1 MNPIQPIHLKD
12 QGAAVANLHAGL
24 LFLIRNQVGISDN
37 DRRILEQGLASEL
50 REQTFR
56 DWTAHLVSLW
66 QEQLAD
72 RFHLIK
78 NGDVDQATADALNK
92 ILAELGAP
100 ADGDPIDPPKPV
112 ACEVRGVVRLADASP
127 AREARVAAYDRDL
140 RKEELLGETQTDSA
154 GAYRIAYSDQQFRK
168 REHGGADLVVK
179 ALAADGSLLA
189 ASPVLFNAPAKA
201 VIDLTIPAQTL
212 VPPTLFEKIAAALP
226 PLLDGVKV
234 EELEEDNEHQ
244 DLSFLAGETGF
255 VKRDLARFV
264 LARLLAQQGIQAEF
278 WFAVLG
284 GSLFQYAEQQ
294 SLKTQLA
301 TFAETLPAL
310 GEAAVRK
317 ALARGFDQ
325 KDIPEKLRGRV
336 EEWVAAFLKFA
347 ARQTMG
353 PTGSPTFTK
362 QALDHAG
369 ITDPAKQE
377 AFALLFN
384 QHRAVTP
391 ELVEAL
397 QKDPRF
403 EPAEI
408 DNLRASYQLADLTR
422 GDFSVVKTI
431 KDAFAVRAPGQIR
444 SLAMKSENEWIEFVR
459 TNHARGAITI
469 PMGLAGVPE
478 TPGAPQAPPAEL
490 YGKALERQLR
500 EAFPTAA
507 FAGGLGRALSNGG
520 ARGLRHAETLNGI
533 IQQHEDFDLL
543 TTAVDQFLSNVVD
556 PKFGALAQNDSFR
569 NEVKAA
575 QRVFRL
581 APTFEA
587 TDMLL
592 ADDLHSAQRI
602 YRQGEAEFVRRY
614 ADTPGFTVE
623 SAQLA
628 WNRAAYAYA
637 GALTLVGELSTLNP
651 EGLPAALRSSRTPA
665 DLAASGAPATSTAAA
680 AAPNFPNW
688 NNLFQSGDLCECEHC
703 RSVLSP
709 AAYFAD
715 LLTFLKDRTAKNSG
729 RTVKDILF
737 DRRPDLGFIELGC
750 DNALTPLP
758 YVDVVCEALEA
769 VVIPGGGTSV
779 PLPSLTAIPAT
790 SGAGVVTAAL
800 VQHGLDPGTNVS
812 LSQIDSNRWVAHGD
826 DATYLVTKTGSTF
839 SGRVLP
845 NTKASAAELR
855 AYPAY
860 VDAAAYVT
868 LRAARFPFNLPF
880 DLFGEEVRAAFRK
893 CNLQRFD
900 LMRTLRGSAAPNNP
914 SDGDIACEYFGIS
927 CDANAVTDE
936 KTLILVADT
945 NVPAQQAIW
954 GESGN
959 ANWLDTTFATLPLP
973 TPFPP
978 PPPAF
983 TPRVALVKTFLR
995 KTGLEYDDL
1004 FALLD
1009 LKFIN
1014 PSGAIFIEHLDN
1026 SCDTDKKVLRGLDI
1040 ASLDRIH
1047 RFLRLWRKLGW
1058 KMWEVDLVVGSPGVG
1073 NGALD
1078 EPFLINLCALSR
1090 LRTRLGEKTTVEQLC
1105 ALCGPINTETH
1116 FTKLYEKRGA
1126 ALYQSLFLNKR
1137 LAQPLDHAFDV
1148 AALGTTTQISAHLPV
1163 MLAALRVSETDL
1175 AMFTAL
1181 TVPPANTV
1189 PYINDDLT
1197 LANISFL
1204 WRHAWLS
1211 KQLKFKPQEWAILLK
1226 LCQQN
1231 VLQFVDSAA
1240 ALAFVEMIDAVKA
1253 SAFTP
1258 DELDWLLAGNRAAKA
1273 AVKETDAARFLTTLR
1288 KDLQAIHAEYDPAQY
1303 PFLNPSSDEEGLAA
1317 LLTTLLGKLN
1327 RDEVAARAFQKTL
1340 HGSVSLEAS
1349 ARNLPAGFAF
1359 PPGVTGSP
1367 SYVPIQHDEPAGVF
1381 RFAGVMTDNQQTF
1394 LLDDTKPALATL
1406 QTTGQ
1411 LEASVP
1417 GLLPPFTFPAQI
1429 PIQYDAANHVFRFTG
1444 LMTDADQTTLL
1455 SDPSLAS
1462 VTADQRYRN
1471 AIEEL
1476 REKSR
1481 TALASYRSAIEDLYR
1496 QSLVAGDSYVTVE
1509 VTTAAAGV
1517 MVPADRPSLPIR
1529 YIAASQK
1536 LSFTGVMT
1544 DNERTALIDE
1554 GNPVDEITEL
1564 FDSPRLAVK
1573 FFDPAFTAPLDA
1585 LPPTIDFKMQ
1595 LSADLASKMSYDV
1608 EQRVLRA
1615 NGILSKQDLQ
1625 ALDLLSSDALYRAA
1639 VQSLFDQPRTGTF
1652 LPDRIWLEDVDLQGT
1667 AVNKLAGAVNQV
1679 LAYLSRTLSDGL
1691 VVQQTAAQLGLTEAL
1706 TRYLTTQYSVVP
1718 NGGNPPITLLA
1729 HLTGPFA
1736 ASGDIVAYTTP
1747 ARRATFDGWYWAC
1760 RAAALWKKWK
1770 VALAVW
1776 QKLDAL
1782 PTSAQLLRLPNLPV
1796 NNTMPIAPMDR
1807 FLHSSRLIRIKDSLP
1822 ETGTAFIDVLGKLAG
1837 NGYATAA
1844 DFAADVERLNDAWA
1858 KADVG
1863 ALVTALDA
1871 AYPNA
1876 YLLAETW
1883 ERLYR
1888 AFYFLDSLNAGA
1900 SRVLAFAAATMGAVE
1915 TKTLKDL
1922 LRAKFGPESWLDLS
1936 ADIQDALRERKRE
1949 ALAAYLLA
1957 GQMPVDAPSGKWE
1970 NTNDLYAY
1978 YLLDVEM
1985 CSCQLTSR
1993 LVQASGSVQLF
2004 VQRCFM
2010 GLEPGVVVQPDGGD
2024 GAWRWWAWM
2033 RKYRV
2038 WEANHKVF
2046 LWPENWI
2053 EPELKKD
2060 RSPFFKELET
2070 ELQQNE
2076 INQYTVEA
2084 AFANYLEKLD
2094 GVAQLEIAGFYQED
2108 DGDDAIIH
2116 VFGRTGGAEPHLYYY
2131 RRYDYRQW
2139 TPWEK
2144 VELDIQGDYLIP
2156 AVIANRLFLFWPVL
2170 TEVPDES
2177 SNSTVTTPAAE
2188 SSAPLQKVVKRVRL
2202 EIALSDYRQGKWT
2215 PKRISKDFDV
2225 STVYTG
2231 EASKWHYTFPPIDRS
2246 MIDGRFDLQYSG
2258 FDSDPVQMSGSFGIA
2273 SCSGVPERTYTWGL
2287 YTPVEQPAQLSTG
2300 ELTKFMK
2307 WTELRTRYD
2316 GHDDFEL
2323 VTRPTHTYGFQNAV
2337 LARTPGLF
2345 SMTPAWHLSYFDKL
2359 VLDGQA
2365 WSNPWFAGQS
2375 QAYDLG
2381 SRGPLGSWLPFFYND
2396 RKRTFFVLPTLSSC
2410 RSDGATPVS
2419 KFAGGDPN
2427 KPIAPPECTHV
2438 YYPRIKRQIRD
2449 IESMYA
2455 GLFHHIFSHFVLPA
2469 AGSPDGQW
2477 IRQFLAQQFP
2487 NESPP
2492 ATDAQARDLLA
2503 RFWMRLIHYY
2513 LGLMAMGLL
2522 VRRQWNFKIFY
2533 HPFVCDFL
2541 KLVNNPLQGIAGL
2554 MQRETQFRN
2563 TGFSFK
2569 QTYQPT
2575 PWVIDPPAETFYPKE
2590 DVDFSPDG
2598 AYSSYNWELFFHA
2611 PLLIANALSRN
2622 QRFAEAREWYH
2633 FIFNP
2638 IGVESGLQGG
2648 STTSKYWITKP
2659 FYETTGQ
2666 QYVQQRIDN
2675 ILSGNANLEDQV
2687 RDWRTNPFEPHR
2699 IANYRTVA
2707 YQKTVVMKYL
2717 DNLIAWGDFLFGQDS
2732 MESINEA
2739 TQLYVLADEIL
2750 GERPRKI
2757 PPQAKPPLQSFNELE
2772 NEFDALS
2779 NALVQVENLVPQLS
2793 GSGGTGN
2800 AAPLPM
2806 LYFCIPNNDKMLGY
2820 WDTIA
2825 DRLYKIRHCM
2835 NIEGVVRQLALF
2847 EPPIDPAALVKAV
2860 AGGVDIGSALADL
2873 NASLPLYRFQT
2884 LLQKAN
2890 EVCGDV
2896 KALGGALISAL
2907 EKKDAE
2913 ALSLLRQGQ
2922 EMRVLQAAT
2931 AVREKQIEEAK
2942 ENLTGVKKSKAVA
2955 ETRRNYYRDIE
2966 QLSSKEKL
2974 HLDKMTESQKKQQ
2987 IAQGIKIGASIISLL
3002 PAIDLGA
3009 SGFGGTPLIKF
3020 KLGGLELGQAA
3031 SLASD
3036 VLSFLSQIAANDATM
3051 ASINAGNER
3060 RWADWKLQERLADR
3074 ELEQFDSQIAAAE
3087 LRIAVA
3093 EKELANHLLQIDNA
3107 KAIDEFMRSKYTNE
3121 ELYQWQVG
3129 QVSGVYFQSYK
3140 LAYDLAKRAER
3151 CFRFELGLQ
3160 DSSYISFGYWD
3171 SLKKGLLSGEKLQ
3184 YDLRRLESAY
3194 LEQNRRELELTKHVS
3209 LMLNDPLALVQ
3220 LRETGKCFLRL
3231 PEEIFDLDY
3240 PGHYFRRIKS
3250 VSLTLPCVTGPYTT
3264 IACTLRLLKN
3274 SLRINTANGDNGYP
3288 RNTDDQGS
3296 PADDTRFI
3304 ENNIPVKAI
3313 AASSGQNDSG
3323 VFELN
3328 FRDERYLPFEGAGAI
3343 SEWSLELFNDLPSNN
3358 PDPGAPDFGKPLRQF
3373 DYGTISDA
3381 IVHIKYMARE
3391 DAGPFKNGVVT
3402 HLRDYYSQDDT
3413 TPSLRLFNLRQEF
3426 PSQWSRFLNPT
3437 LPANGNVFE
3446 LKMSADLFRSL
3457 DVGKSLKVNTI
3468 WFLARCTGSYSV
3480 TITQPPP
3487 ATPPPPATAQPLATV
3502 QKFGDL
3508 KFVRLDAQ
3516 SVTIDPAIPWA
3527 IKLIRTDG
3535 VPALVEDMFLVLGYE
3550 WD

>member
-1 MNPIQPIHLKD
+1 MNPIQPVHLKA

-24 LFLIRNQVGISDN
+24 LFLIRNQSGISDN
-37 DRRILEQGLASEL
+37 DRRTLEQGLASEL

-100 ADGDPIDPPKPV
+100 TNGGPGDGPPPKLT
-112 ACEVRGVVRLADASP
+112 CEVRGFVRLADASP
-127 AREARVAAYDRDL
+127 ARETKVAAYDRDL
-140 RKEELLGETQTDSA
+140 RKEELLGQTQTDSA

-168 REHGGADLVVK
+168 NERGGADLVVK
-179 ALAADGSLLA
+179 ALGPDGSLLA

-201 VIDLTIPAQTL
+201 TIDLTIPAQTQ

-234 EELEEDNEHQ
+234 EELEEDQQHQ
-244 DLSFLAGETGF
+244 DVSFLAGETGF
-255 VKRDLARFV
+255 SKRDIARFV
-264 LARLLAQQGIQAEF
+264 LARLLAQQAIQAEF

-284 GSLFQYAEQQ
+284 GPLFEYAEQQ
-294 SLKTQLA
+294 SLKAQLENF
-301 TFAETLPAL
+301 TKTLPAL

-336 EEWVAAFLKFA
+336 EEWVAAFLKFVASQTVRPGA
-347 ARQTMG
+347 A
-353 PTGSPTFTK
+353 PTFTK

-369 ITDPAKQE
+369 ITDAAKQE

-384 QHRAVTP
+384 QHRAMTS
-391 ELVEAL
+391 ELVAAL
-397 QKDPRF
+397 QADQRF
-403 EPAEI
+403 APAEI
-408 DNLRASYQLADLTR
+408 DNLRVSYQLGDLTR
-422 GDFSVVKTI
+422 GDFTVVKTI

-444 SLAMKSENEWIEFVR
+444 SLAMKSENEWVDFVK
-459 TNHARGAITI
+459 TSQARGALTI
-469 PMGLAGVPE
+469 PIGLGQGAE
-478 TPGAPQAPPAEL
+478 TPGAPQVPPAEL

-507 FAGGLGRALSNGG
+507 FAGGLGRALGNGG
-520 ARGLRHAETLNGI
+520 ARGLRHAEALNGLI
-533 IQQHEDFDLL
+533 RQHEDFDLL
-543 TTAVDQFLSNVVD
+543 TTPVDQFLSNGVD
-556 PKFGALAQNDSFR
+556 PRFRALAENGSFR
-569 NEVKAA
+569 NEVKAV

-587 TDMLL
+587 TNTLL

-623 SAQLA
+623 SAQLG

-637 GALTLVGELSTLNP
+637 GALMLVGELSNLNP
-651 EGLPAALRSSRTPA
+651 EGLPAALRSSATPTG
-665 DLAASGAPATSTAAA
+665 LAAGMPVALRSPAAPAGLAAGAPAASTTALEAL
-680 AAPNFPNW
+680 NFPNW

-715 LLTFLKDRTAKNSG
+715 LLTFLKDRRAKSG

-758 YVDVVCEALEA
+758 YLDVVCEVLEA
-769 VVIPGGGTSV
+769 VVTQGGTSV

-790 SGAGVVTAAL
+790 SGAGVATTAL
-800 VQHGLDPGTNVS
+800 VQHGLNPGANVS

-826 DATYLVTKTGSTF
+826 EATYLVTKTGSTF
-839 SGRVLP
+839 SARVLP

-860 VDAAAYVT
+860 VDTAAYTT

-900 LMRTLRGSAAPNNP
+900 LMRTLRAGPNNP
-914 SDGDIACEYFGIS
+914 SDGEIACEYFGIS
-927 CDANAVTDE
+927 CDAIAVTDE
-936 KTLILVADT
+936 KTLILVAPAGT
-945 NVPAQQAIW
+945 PVQQAAAQQAIW

-995 KTGLEYDDL
+995 KTGLEYDAL

-1058 KMWEVDLVVGSPGVG
+1058 KMWEVDLVIRSPGVG
-1073 NGALD
+1073 NGALN
-1078 EPFLINLCALSR
+1078 EQFLINLCALSR
-1090 LRTRLGEKTTVEQLC
+1090 LRTRLDKKTTVEQLC
-1105 ALCGPINTETH
+1105 ALCGPINTEMH

-1126 ALYQSLFLNKR
+1126 ALYQNLFLNKR
-1137 LAQPLDHAFDV
+1137 LSQPLDQAFDV
-1148 AALGTTTQISAHLPV
+1148 GALGTATQISAHLPV

-1175 AMFTAL
+1175 AVFRAL
-1181 TVPPANTV
+1181 TVPPPNNV

-1204 WRHAWLS
+1204 WRHAWFS
-1211 KQLKFKPQEWAILLK
+1211 KQLKLKPQEWATLLK
-1226 LCQQN
+1226 LLAQN
-1231 VLQFVDSAA
+1231 VQQFANPPA
-1240 ALAFVEMIDAVKA
+1240 ALEFVETIDAIKA
-1253 SAFTP
+1253 SGFTV
-1258 DELDWLLAGNRAAKA
+1258 DELDWLLAANRDAKA
-1273 AVKETDAARFLTTLR
+1273 AVKEVDAARFLTGLR
-1288 KDLQAIHAEYDPAQY
+1288 KDLQAIHADFDPAQY
-1303 PFLNPSSDEEGLAA
+1303 AFLNPPSDEDSLAA
-1317 LLTTLLGKLN
+1317 LLTSLLQQLGRDDAAAQFFVDTLRN
-1327 RDEVAARAFQKTL
+1327 RISQVQ
-1340 HGSVSLEAS
+1340 V
-1349 ARNLPAGFAF
+1349 
-1359 PPGVTGSP
+1359 
-1367 SYVPIQHDEPAGVF
+1367 
-1381 RFAGVMTDNQQTF
+1381 
-1394 LLDDTKPALATL
+1394 
-1406 QTTGQ
+1406 
-1411 LEASVP
+1411 VP
-1417 GLLPPFTFPAQI
+1417 GLPTGFQFDPSITGPPNNIAISYEPVLLFAGAMTAAQ
-1429 PIQYDAANHVFRFTG
+1429 R
-1444 LMTDADQTTLL
+1444 TTLL
-1455 SDPSLAS
+1455 SDPSLSAVS
-1462 VTADQRYRN
+1462 NLVSYQAAINALFHTPGQPAAVELPPNFLDFPVTITAGANNIPISYKPMLRLSGVITDSQRDALQAAVTNN
-1471 AIEEL
+1471 AAY
-1476 REKSR
+1476 KQ
-1481 TALASYRSAIEDLYR
+1481 T
-1496 QSLVAGDSYVTVE
+1496 
-1509 VTTAAAGV
+1509 
-1517 MVPADRPSLPIR
+1517 
-1529 YIAASQK
+1529 
-1536 LSFTGVMT
+1536 
-1544 DNERTALIDE
+1544 IDE
-1554 GNPVDEITEL
+1554 FYSRRPWLALRFFEPV
-1564 FDSPRLAVK
+1564 
-1573 FFDPAFTAPLDA
+1573 FTAPLGP
-1585 LPPTIDFKMQ
+1585 LPPVDFKD
-1595 LSADLASKMSYDV
+1595 LSDPALALKIAYDA
-1608 EQRVLRA
+1608 EQRLLRVS
-1615 NGILSKQDLQ
+1615 GILSNDDKA
-1625 ALDLLSSDALYRAA
+1625 ALDALSSDAPYRGA
-1639 VQSLFDQPRTGTF
+1639 VQSLFDQPHQTT
-1652 LPDRIWLEDVDLQGT
+1652 LPPDRVWLEDADLLGAVVD
-1667 AVNKLAGAVNQV
+1667 KLANAVTQA

-1691 VVQQTAAQLGLTEAL
+1691 VVRQAAAQLGLTEAL
-1706 TRYLTTQYSVVP
+1706 TRYLATQYSVVP

-1736 ASGDIVAYTTP
+1736 ASSGPVDYTTP
-1747 ARRATFDGWYWAC
+1747 GRRATFDGWYWAC

-1770 VALAVW
+1770 IVLADW
-1776 QKLDAL
+1776 EKLAAL
-1782 PTSAQLLRLPNLPV
+1782 PTSAQLLRLSSLPL
-1796 NNTMPIAPMDR
+1796 TIGMPVAPMDW
-1807 FLHSSRLIRIKDSLP
+1807 FLHSSRLIRIKDGMP
-1822 ETGTAFIDVLGKLAG
+1822 ETGIAFIDVLVKLAG
-1837 NGYATAA
+1837 NGYATTA

-1858 KADVG
+1858 KADVET
-1863 ALVTALDA
+1863 LVTALDA
-1871 AYPNA
+1871 AYPND
-1876 YLLAETW
+1876 YLLAKTW

-1888 AFYFLDSLNAGA
+1888 VFYFLDSLNAGA
-1900 SRVLAFAAATMGAVE
+1900 NRVLAFAATTMGAVE

-1922 LRAKFGPESWLDLS
+1922 LRSKFGPESWLDLS

-1957 GQMPVDAPSGKWE
+1957 GQMPTDAPSGKWE

-2010 GLEPGVVVQPDGGD
+2010 GLEPGVVVRPDGGD
-2024 GAWRWWAWM
+2024 SAWRWWTWM

-2108 DGDDAIIH
+2108 DGDDAIVH
-2116 VFGRTGGAEPHLYYY
+2116 VFGRTAGAEPHLYYY

-2139 TPWEK
+2139 APWEK

-2156 AVIANRLFLFWPVL
+2156 AVVANRLFLFWPVL

-2177 SNSTVTTPAAE
+2177 EGGGNSTVTTPAAE

-2202 EIALSDYRQGKWT
+2202 EIALSDYRQGKWA

-2231 EASKWHYTFPPIDRS
+2231 EARKRHYTFPPIDRS
-2246 MIDGRFDLQYSG
+2246 TIDGRFDLLYSG
-2258 FDSDPVQMSGSFGIA
+2258 FDKDDVQMSGAFGIA
-2273 SCSGVPERTYTWGL
+2273 GCSGVPERTDLLGTYK
-2287 YTPVEQPAQLSTG
+2287 PVERPEWDSTG
-2300 ELTKFMK
+2300 NVTTFMK
-2307 WTELRTRYD
+2307 WPELGDRKD
-2316 GHDDFEL
+2316 GDDFTL
-2323 VTRPTHTYGFQNAV
+2323 VTQPFVSNLQYSFQYTV

-2345 SMTPAWHLSYFDKL
+2345 RMTPAWHLSYFDKL

-2365 WSNPWFAGQS
+2365 WSNPSPTGQGTA
-2375 QAYDLG
+2375 AYG
-2381 SRGPLGSWLPFFYND
+2381 KPMSPLGSWLPFFYND
-2396 RKRTFFVLPTLSSC
+2396 RKRTFFVLPAL
-2410 RSDGATPVS
+2410 RSDGFGALD
-2419 KFAGGDPN
+2419 KQNA
-2427 KPIAPPECTHV
+2427 
-2438 YYPRIKRQIRD
+2438 YYPDIKRQIHD
-2449 IESMYA
+2449 MEHMYA
-2455 GLFHHIFSHFVLPA
+2455 GIFQHWFSKFTLPA
-2469 AGSPDGQW
+2469 AGSPDGLW
-2477 IRQFLAQQFP
+2477 LRQFFAQQFP

-2492 ATDAQARDLLA
+2492 ATGAQASALLV
-2503 RFWMRLIHYY
+2503 RFWMRFIHYY
-2513 LGLMAMGLL
+2513 LGFMAMWLL
-2522 VRRQWNFKIFY
+2522 MQRQWHFKNFY

-2541 KLVNNPLQGIAGL
+2541 KLVNNPLQGIPGL
-2554 MQRETQFRN
+2554 MRRETQFWD
-2563 TGFSFK
+2563 TGFSFL
-2569 QTYQPT
+2569 QTYQPKS
-2575 PWVIDPPAETFYPKE
+2575 WVIAPSTEAYYPKE
-2590 DVDFSPDG
+2590 NVDFSPDG
-2598 AYSSYNWELFFHA
+2598 AYASYNWELFFHS

-2622 QRFAEAREWYH
+2622 QRFTEAREWYH

-2638 IGVESGLQGG
+2638 IGVESGIQGG

-2659 FYETTGQ
+2659 FYETADP

-2717 DNLIAWGDFLFGQDS
+2717 DNLIAWGDFLFRQDS

-2757 PPQAKPPLQSFNELE
+2757 PPRAKPPLQSFNELE

-2806 LYFCIPNNDKMLGY
+2806 LYFCIPHNDKMLGY

-2847 EPPIDPAALVKAV
+2847 EPPIDPGALVKAV
-2860 AGGVDIGSALADL
+2860 AGGVDLGSALADL

-2942 ENLTGVKKSKAVA
+2942 ENLAGVKKSKAVA

-2974 HLDKMTESQKKQQ
+2974 HLDKMAESQKKQQ

-3009 SGFGGTPLIKF
+3009 SGFGGSPILKF

-3060 RWADWKLQERLADR
+3060 RWADWKLQERIADR
-3074 ELEQFDSQIAAAE
+3074 ELVQFDSQIAAAE

-3129 QVSGVYFQSYK
+3129 QISGVYFQSYK

-3209 LMLNDPLALVQ
+3209 LMLNDPLALMQ

-3381 IVHIKYMARE
+3381 IVHIKYTARE
-3391 DAGPFKNGVVT
+3391 DAGPFKNSAVA

-3413 TPSLRLFNLRQEF
+3413 TPSLRMFNLRQEF
-3426 PSQWSRFLNPT
+3426 PSQWSRFLTSAGPN
-3437 LPANGNVFE
+3437 NGHIE
-3446 LKMSADLFRSL
+3446 LVLSPDLFRTL
-3457 DVGKSLKVNTI
+3457 DADKSLKVNKI
-3468 WFLARCTGSYSV
+3468 WLLARCTGSYGV
-3480 TITQPPP
+3480 AVAPLG
-3487 ATPPPPATAQPLATV
+3487 AAQSLAPV
-3502 QKFGDL
+3502 PKFGQL
-3508 KFVRLDAQ
+3508 QSAQ
-3516 SVTIDPAIPWA
+3516 FHLQSTTIDPAIPWT
-3527 IKLIRTDG
+3527 ITLTRTG
-3535 VPALVEDMFLVLGYE
+3535 TPAQPIAVEDIFLVVGYE